1 MSISLDSLFSRVAN
15 NYGVDNLKPD
25 SYGKQNS
32 ATYNDNFIDLRNNNE
47 EDKTYL
53 KIILAVYF
61 DLNLLSISFT
71 MFFQLM

>member
-47 EDKTYL
+47 EDKTYDDFVEAY
-53 KIILAVYF
+53 IEAAM
-61 DLNLLSISFT
+61 NLGYTKEEAIK
-71 MFFQLM
+71 